1 MQNQKY
7 YFLLQKLKTCL
18 GLFYGT
24 LTTYLVGFFMFI
36 FSVEVIVIHSMHNG
50 VYVYNNV
57 NLVWIFG
64 LIIMLIGLLLNIFLI
79 IYTKQVEQLVI
90 KHAFKD
96 VQYTNKYLKKW
107 KQKVINHLST
117 YWYFCN
123 LFNIE
128 VWVRSVSKN
137 LQIVRTNKDNNPK
150 QKDKLDTIIADY
162 YAQMH
167 HEASNN
173 KKNNKRK

>member
-1 MQNQKY
+1 
-7 YFLLQKLKTCL
+7 
-18 GLFYGT
+18 
-24 LTTYLVGFFMFI
+24 
-36 FSVEVIVIHSMHNG
+36 
-50 VYVYNNV
+50 
-57 NLVWIFG
+57 
-64 LIIMLIGLLLNIFLI
+64 MLIGLLLNIFLI

-128 VWVRSVSKN
+128 V
-137 LQIVRTNKDNNPK
+137 
-150 QKDKLDTIIADY
+150 
-162 YAQMH
+162 
-167 HEASNN
+167 
-173 KKNNKRK
+173 

>member
-18 GLFYGT
+18 WLFYST
-24 LTTYLVGFFMFI
+24 LAIYIIGFFMFI
-36 FSVEVIVIHSMHNG
+36 FSVEVIVIHSSVNG

-64 LIIMLIGLLLNIFLI
+64 LIIMFIAFIINIYLFI
-79 IYTKQVEQLVI
+79 DVRKVEQLVI

-96 VQYTNKYLKKW
+96 IQYTNKYLKKW

-117 YWYFCN
+117 IWYFLN
-123 LFNIE
+123 IFNIE
-128 VWVRSVSKN
+128 VWTRSVSKN
-137 LQIVRTNKDNNPK
+137 LQIIQTDNVPNNH
-150 QKDKLDTIIADY
+150 QKDKLGTIVEDY
-162 YAQMH
+162 YAKLH
-167 HEASNN
+167 PEDNN